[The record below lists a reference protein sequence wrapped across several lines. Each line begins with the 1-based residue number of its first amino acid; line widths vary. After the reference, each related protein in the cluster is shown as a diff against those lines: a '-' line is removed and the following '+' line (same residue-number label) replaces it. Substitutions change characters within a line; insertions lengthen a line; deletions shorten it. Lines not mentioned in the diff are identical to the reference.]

1 MSRHEGILQQIQS
14 KIASYQAELSEMFLE
29 LLKEARAEQGFLAFE
44 NLNGKLGI
52 VANKGEY
59 WHLSTDQ
66 GATGAAVKS
75 GRPSITDPDSAVF
88 QKTKTD
94 PRSELIYPI
103 KFSEEVVGAI
113 LLDKFKDTFEE
124 KVHYPIVRRYVDRIG
139 EILGDLDPWNF
150 RAWWRDQQRVK
161 RTELFEGAQRCVQ
174 EVLDEARSG
183 TNPSDLEGRVESITH
198 DGTLVL
204 EGQILGHAG
213 SSRSGDRETVA
224 YALRTGERQDR
235 PAGITRHECHIPF
248 PLDDGPVQ
256 GIVTLVAETSEELS
270 TDVINRLERRLQG
283 LYYKHFAPAVHSGR
297 QGAEHYFNL
306 VLLALTSPPSAKAA
320 HQTLEAI
327 AARAQALCAAELQ
340 ILYAPE
346 AGMEEYSPSQ
356 VEIASLEEILA
367 RLDDV
372 GTIKRPVCI
381 TREGWLLCPVLVR
394 GNIRGLVQV
403 KSDPQGISN
412 IYNSDIVVVVALL
425 VAELLA
431 RLPAPHDGAI

>member
-14 KIASYQAELSEMFLE
+14 KIASYQEELSEMFLE
-29 LLKEARAEQGFLAFE
+29 LLKEARADQGFLAFE
-44 NLNGKLGI
+44 NLTGKLAI

-103 KFSEEVVGAI
+103 KFSEETVGAI

-174 EVLDEARSG
+174 ETLDEAKSG

-224 YALRTGERQDR
+224 YALRTGERKDR
-235 PAGITRHECHIPF
+235 PAGISRHECHIPF
-248 PLDDGPVQ
+248 PLDGPVQ
-256 GIVTLVAETSEELS
+256 GIVTLVAETSDDLS
-270 TDVINRLERRLQG
+270 ADVINSLERRLQG
-283 LYYKHFAPAVHSGR
+283 LYYRHFAPAMHSGR

-327 AARAQALCAAELQ
+327 ATRAQALCAAELQ
-340 ILYAPE
+340 ILYVPE
-346 AGMEEYSPSQ
+346 SEVEEHSPSQ
-356 VEIASLEEILA
+356 VEVASLSEILSK
-367 RLDDV
+367 LDDA
-372 GTIKRPVCI
+372 GNIKRPLCI
-381 TREGWLLCPVLVR
+381 SREGWLLCPVLVR
-394 GNIRGLVQV
+394 GKTRGLVQV

-431 RLPAPHDGAI
+431 RLPAQDDGEI